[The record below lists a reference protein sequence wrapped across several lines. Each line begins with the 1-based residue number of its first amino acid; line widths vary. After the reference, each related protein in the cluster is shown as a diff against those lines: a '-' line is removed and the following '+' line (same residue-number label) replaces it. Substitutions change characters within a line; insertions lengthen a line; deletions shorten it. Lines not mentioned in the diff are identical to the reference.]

1 MSDEYQPKPGKK
13 VKGKT
18 MRSEGDRVFRRNL
31 WLGLIIMALLSPLG
45 LLLPKFFKAEETWGE
60 WVPERLQGLLGYVPQ
75 GLRRTA
81 ALWKAPL
88 TDYSANGDHPSL
100 LFQIAWY
107 GLSAFLGLIL
117 IVLVIYVFMRYVARH
132 DN

>member
-1 MSDEYQPKPGKK
+1 MSGKDQPKAGKK
-13 VKGKT
+13 VTGKT
-18 MRSEGDRVFRRNL
+18 MGSEGDRVFRRNL
-31 WLGLIIMALLSPLG
+31 WLGLIVMALLSPLG
-45 LLLPKFFKAEETWGE
+45 LLLPKFFKAEEAWGE
-60 WVPERLQGLLGYVPQ
+60 WGPGTLQRLLGFVPQ

-81 ALWKAPL
+81 DLWKAPL
-88 TDYSANGDHPSL
+88 ADYSANGDHPSL

-117 IVLVIYVFMRYVARH
+117 IVLVIYIFMRYAARH